1 MPTTTPQLTTD
12 FGSVVCT
19 LPASESYVGKDDG
32 KTRYLTRCEVP
43 ACRGSRWSTVR
54 LTVVGSAAWDAG
66 TYRVCVRV
74 YDGMKGEGR
83 AVLLERV

>member
-1 MPTTTPQLTTD
+1 MQNTTPPLTAD
-12 FGSVVCT
+12 FGMVVVN

-32 KTRYLTRCEVP
+32 KTRYLSRCEVP

-54 LTVVGSAAWDAG
+54 LTVLGSAAWEAG

-74 YDGMKGEGR
+74 YDGNKGEGR